1 MLLTSKTR
9 LALFCFCGVLFA
21 SSVSVVA
28 KEKLAESVFTNRLA
42 REKSPY
48 LLQHAHNPVDW
59 YPWGEEAFSKA
70 RSENK
75 PIFLSIGYSTC
86 HWCHVM
92 AHESFENEAVAAIMN
107 RDFVNIKVDREERPD
122 VDRVYMTFV
131 QATTGGGGWPMS
143 VWLTPDLKPF
153 VGGTYF
159 PPEERYGQ
167 PAFKKV
173 LEQIATA
180 WKQDHDKIV
189 EQGGRIVEALR
200 ESQSA
205 APGEGKIDASVLVAA
220 YKQLDRSYDPKE
232 GGFGSA
238 PKFPR
243 PVTLNFLTRFYAG
256 KVGHA
261 SGLPSEAD
269 ATEMVALQQGKH
281 ALDMALFSLR
291 KMAAGGMHD
300 HIGGGFHRYSV
311 DRYWHVPHFE
321 KMLYDQAQ
329 LAAAYLDAVQI
340 LRDPHLNPQVG
351 FATGEERREVD
362 AKASVRVEFEAVARD
377 ILDYVARDMTSK
389 EGGFFS
395 AEDADSPVPVAAVSD
410 RRVELGHLP
419 EPGAQRAPLQKTAE
433 GAFYIWTKKE
443 IDDALG
449 DAGEIFDFHYG
460 VQPHGNAPEGG
471 DPHDEFRGKNILI
484 ARHTMADTAQR
495 FRNTGILPVG
505 PAGASPADEKP
516 EDAVRGLLENCREK
530 LFAIRAKRPRPH
542 LDDKIITAW
551 NGLMISA
558 YARGAQV
565 LDDPRY
571 LEIATRAAKFLSANL
586 YDKKSKLL
594 YRNYRKGRNDI
605 EGFADDYAFVIQG
618 LLDLYE
624 ASFDVEWLK
633 LATELQETQDRIFF
647 DEKNGGYFSTSGKD
661 ESVFLRM
668 KDDNDGAEP
677 AASSVAVL
685 NLLRLS
691 QLLNDQ
697 RLAERA
703 RKTIVVFATTL
714 SHFPSAMPQLLVA
727 LDYSLTKPRQ
737 IVIAGKKD
745 APETQ
750 ALLKEVHRHFLPN
763 TIFILAD
770 GSEGQK
776 YLGEKNEAIRAMS
789 LVDGK
794 AAAYVCENFT
804 CKVPVT
810 EHKQLAELLKL

>member
-1 MLLTSKTR
+1 MITR
-9 LALFCFCGVLFA
+9 FRFGILALFWLVTANRNDAGPTPVEA
-21 SSVSVVA
+21 PRTETAATKMS
-28 KEKLAESVFTNRLA
+28 EHTNRLTD
-42 REKSPY
+42 EKSPY

-92 AHESFENEAVAAIMN
+92 AHESFENEEVAAIMN
-107 RDFVNIKVDREERPD
+107 REFVNIKVDREERPD

-131 QATTGGGGWPMS
+131 QATTGSGGWPMS

-173 LEQIATA
+173 LERIATA
-180 WKQDHDKIV
+180 WKEDHDKIV
-189 EQGGRIVEALR
+189 EQGSSIVEALR
-200 ESQSA
+200 ASQSA
-205 APGEGKIDASVLVAA
+205 APVEGKIDGSAVNAA
-220 YKQLDRSYDPKE
+220 YRQIDRGYDPKE
-232 GGFGSA
+232 GGFGNA

-243 PVTLNFLTRFYAG
+243 PVTLNFLTRFYARDP
-256 KVGHA
+256 K
-261 SGLPSEAD
+261 SD
-269 ATEMVALQQGKH
+269 DGKH
-281 ALDMALFSLR
+281 ALDMALFTLR

-300 HIGGGFHRYSV
+300 HVGGGFHRYSV

-329 LAAAYLDAVQI
+329 LAIAYLDAFQI
-340 LRDPHLNPQVG
+340 TKDKQH
-351 FATGEERREVD
+351 
-362 AKASVRVEFEAVARD
+362 EAVARD

-395 AEDADSPVPVAAVSD
+395 AEDADSPVAAGAD
-410 RRVELGHLP
+410 GGH
-419 EPGAQRAPLQKTAE
+419 AKTAE

-449 DAGEIFDFHYG
+449 DSAEIFDFHYG
-460 VQPHGNAPEGG
+460 VQAHGNAPEGV

-484 ARHTMADTAQR
+484 ERHTIAETARH
-495 FRNTGILPVG
+495 FKK
-505 PAGASPADEKP
+505 SE
-516 EDAVRGLLENCREK
+516 REIAKALAESRQK
-530 LFAIRAKRPRPH
+530 LFAIRAQRPRPH
-542 LDDKIITAW
+542 LDDKIIAAW

-558 YARGAQV
+558 FARAAQV
-565 LDDPRY
+565 LDDSRY
-571 LEIATRAAKFLSANL
+571 LEIATRAANFLRGNL
-586 YDKKSKLL
+586 YGEKSKLL
-594 YRNYRKGRNDI
+594 YRSYREGRSNI
-605 EGFADDYAFVIQG
+605 EGFADDYAFVVQG

-624 ASFDVEWLK
+624 ASFDVEWLGW
-633 LATELQETQDRIFF
+633 AIELQHTQDRLFF
-647 DEKNGGYFSTSGKD
+647 DEKNGGYFSNSGRD
-661 ESVFLRM
+661 ESVFVRL

-677 AASSVAVL
+677 AASSVAAL

-691 QLLNDQ
+691 QIYDESK
-697 RLAERA
+697 LAERA
-703 RKTIVVFATTL
+703 KKTVKAFAAIL
-714 SHFPSAMPQLLVA
+714 SQFPSGMPRMLVA
-727 LDYSLTKPRQ
+727 VENSLSKPRQ

-745 APETQ
+745 SLETK

-763 TIFILAD
+763 TIVILAD
-770 GSEGQK
+770 ANEGQK

-789 LVDGK
+789 FVEGK
-794 AAAYVCENFT
+794 PAAYVCENFT
-804 CKVPVT
+804 CKAPVT
-810 EHKQLAELLKL
+810 DVKQLSDLLNL